1 MVRKSRC
8 MSGSLDRPRGHSRL
22 LQPPK
27 LPLLSLSPRPPNVFS
42 VYQVTFPAKSS
53 ASSLLFGSLSFY
65 SAKMGAIPEADPDEP
80 QVTKPFKFVTGKLAP
95 CRALQSILLPSP
107 PLFVFS
113 AQWAFD

>member
-1 MVRKSRC
+1 MHEW
-8 MSGSLDRPRGHSRL
+8 LARPPARPFPAASTT
-22 LQPPK
+22 K
-27 LPLLSLSPRPPNVFS
+27 TSSPLFPPRPPNVLS

-53 ASSLLFGSLSFY
+53 ASSLLFGSLSFD

-80 QVTKPFKFVTGKLAP
+80 QVTKPFKFVTGKLDP

-113 AQWAFD
+113 AQWALD